1 MSLQEIPMFLLESPG
16 WLGSVLLTTA
26 LMGCATR
33 PGTSDLDLLQQQ
45 VSDTERAFAQ
55 TMADRNF
62 QAFTEF
68 IAEEAIFFSGP
79 QPLRGKQQVT
89 DWWKRYY
96 EDPDAPFSWEPQQV
110 QVLDSG
116 TLALSSGPVHDS
128 SGTPIA
134 TFSSIWRQEQ
144 PGVWRIV
151 FDKGNDVCDC
161 TTP

>member
-1 MSLQEIPMFLLESPG
+1 MFLLESPG
-16 WLGSVLLTTA
+16 WLGSILLTTV
-26 LMGCATR
+26 LMGCA
-33 PGTSDLDLLQQQ
+33 PSAGTSDLDLLQQQ

-128 SGTPIA
+128 SGKLIA

-151 FDKGNDVCDC
+151 FDKGNDICDC